1 MSELNDGG
9 PAFPRPSGE
18 ARDGNGNSFWPPGH
32 PGMTLRDWFAGQAL
46 AGMFDFKTA
55 ETEEDDY
62 LANIA
67 YKIADAMIAE
77 RDGKAST

>member
-1 MSELNDGG
+1 MSEQNDGG
-9 PAFPRPSGE
+9 PAFPRPSGK

-55 ETEEDDY
+55 ETEEDDW
-62 LANIA
+62 LARIA
-67 YKIADAMIAE
+67 YGIADAMIAG
-77 RDGKAST
+77 RDGKASP